1 MNEVKLSGTLQEEP
15 KQFVHRLTVATSAVL
30 AFASETSVARIFA
43 IGNLSQQLSAFHAGD
58 GVRVEG
64 RLITSP
70 EGVLEIIVNKVEPH
84 RAGIHKQAAR
94 EPRYRREAPVISKTS
109 RLNRTSGF

>member
-15 KQFVHRLTVATSAVL
+15 KQFAHRLTVATSAVL
-30 AFASETSVARIFA
+30 TFASETSVARIFA
-43 IGNLSQQLSAFHAGD
+43 IGNLSQQLSEFHAGD

-84 RAGIHKQAAR
+84 RAGIHR
-94 EPRYRREAPVISKTS
+94 DTPRPELYQREAPIISKKS
-109 RLNRTSGF
+109 RLFRT